1 MRNTDWAA
9 EMATLQEASEARGK
23 PPGSTGL
30 LVEVVAVRLLDVVCI
45 VVLHL
50 SVVLLLGVARGLPDD
65 NQVAV
70 GLPDLIQLS
79 TEQREKQMEASVTP
93 VGIGSVGE
101 GARE

>member
-1 MRNTDWAA
+1 
-9 EMATLQEASEARGK
+9 
-23 PPGSTGL
+23 
-30 LVEVVAVRLLDVVCI
+30 
-45 VVLHL
+45 
-50 SVVLLLGVARGLPDD
+50 
-65 NQVAV
+65 VAV